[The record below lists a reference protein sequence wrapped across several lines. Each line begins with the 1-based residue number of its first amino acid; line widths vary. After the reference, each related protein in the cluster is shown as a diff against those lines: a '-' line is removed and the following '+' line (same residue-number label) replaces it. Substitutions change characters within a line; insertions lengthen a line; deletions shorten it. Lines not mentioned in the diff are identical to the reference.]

1 MRRDRQI
8 AVGGEAQIIGKG
20 NFEPVGAAEA
30 DVGDEDTAARII
42 VGRVAEPRQRD
53 EGQAEDFNAR
63 ALVAD
68 LVLRLVVNDADGAD
82 LPARVLGAARVI
94 LDRAGRVGG
103 VFQLDIAVVETPTL
117 HRGEPRAIIE
127 HDEHILDDAVAQRVG
142 QHDAVAIGGVAF
154 GILDRDIALGDH
166 FACLAVPRHLV
177 GAHRDGV
184 AVHFDIAVGNDDVG
198 VAVVI
203 QIVGGKADLFFVTG
217 LRCIDRDGR
226 NVAIL
231 EVGLRGRSRRSGG
244 RRGRAGLRRGGHG
257 DKQHAACGGDPK
269 GPRAR
274 RVGEQSPTHLISLS
288 HTLSCVHPLRAGC
301 FSFATRERNPYRS
314 GTFQSII
321 A

>member
-1 MRRDRQI
+1 M
-8 AVGGEAQIIGKG
+8 
-20 NFEPVGAAEA
+20 
-30 DVGDEDTAARII
+30 
-42 VGRVAEPRQRD
+42 AEPRQRD
-53 EGQAEDFNAR
+53 EGQAEDFDAR

-82 LPARVLGAARVI
+82 LPTGVLGAARVI
-94 LDRAGRVGG
+94 LYRAGRVGG
-103 VFQLDIAVVETPTL
+103 VFQLDIAVVEAPTL

-127 HDEHILDDAVAQRVG
+127 HDEHVFDDTVAQRVG

-166 FACLAVPRHLV
+166 FAGLAVPRYLV
-177 GAHRDGV
+177 GAHRNGV
-184 AVHFDIAVGNDDVG
+184 AVHFDIAVGHDDVG
-198 VAVVI
+198 IAVVI
-203 QIVGGKADLFFVTG
+203 QIVGGEADLFFIAG
-217 LRCIDRDGR
+217 FRRIDRNGR

-231 EVGLRGRSRRSGG
+231 EVGLRSQRRGLCG

-257 DKQHAACGGDPK
+257 DKEHAARGGDPK